1 LQRTESALH
10 FKVYHNTLC
19 TKYNYTLTRFYVII
33 LSVLN
38 DSQSHRVEGVL
49 PRMVLFPS
57 ADFAKAVGTPQT
69 FFDKFGLRCDDL
81 LAILGTA

>member
-1 LQRTESALH
+1 
-10 FKVYHNTLC
+10 
-19 TKYNYTLTRFYVII
+19 
-33 LSVLN
+33 
-38 DSQSHRVEGVL
+38 
-49 PRMVLFPS
+49 MVLFPS